1 MITNSLFVQYVSFSL
16 CFSFSK
22 TATAACLLSTSAGCF
37 SIHTKKGAKNMAEY
51 QTKSTIHFVKSYE
64 KTACEYGLFF
74 PHV

>member
-1 MITNSLFVQYVSFSL
+1 MARRLRAI
-16 CFSFSK
+16 
-22 TATAACLLSTSAGCF
+22 AALAYKKEG
-37 SIHTKKGAKNMAEY
+37 TKNIAEY